1 MTVFSQFPIIDTCSA
16 VLESYLS
23 KAPSSSLLQ
32 TNPISNSIFNAKR
45 EPKISIA
52 QYVDRFR
59 KFADC
64 SESCYISGLIYL
76 DRLAQKTNYQLT
88 IFNIHRLYLAAMVL
102 AIKFN
107 DDQYYDNE
115 YYAALGGID
124 CTELSALETEMIQ
137 LLDFKLF
144 VADDEHGKY
153 LTSMERYY
161 KHLMSDRKRS
171 NDSENDNS
179 ADSKL
184 TQDE

>member
-1 MTVFSQFPIIDTCSA
+1 MITFSQFPIIDTCSA

-23 KAPSSSLLQ
+23 KFPSFSPLQ
-32 TNPISNSIFNAKR
+32 TNPISTSIFNAKR
-45 EPKISIA
+45 EPKISIT

-64 SESCYISGLIYL
+64 SEFCYIFALIYL
-76 DRLAQKTNYQLT
+76 DRLTQKTAYQLT
-88 IFNIHRLYLAAMVL
+88 VFNIHRLYLAAMVL

-107 DDQYYDNE
+107 DDQYYDNN
-115 YYAALGGID
+115 YYAALGGVD
-124 CTELSALETEMIQ
+124 CIELIELETEMVQ

-144 VADDEHGKY
+144 VAGDEHDKY

-171 NDSENDNS
+171 NDSEDDNS

-184 TQDE
+184 TQEE